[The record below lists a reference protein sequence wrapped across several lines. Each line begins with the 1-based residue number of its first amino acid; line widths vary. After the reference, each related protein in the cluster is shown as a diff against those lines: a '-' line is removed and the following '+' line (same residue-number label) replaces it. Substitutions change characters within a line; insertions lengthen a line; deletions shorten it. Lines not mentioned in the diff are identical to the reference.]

1 MQKVINLSDTKFAP
15 CTRISCDGCGK
26 NDRHSNYSEVFIMYK
41 TLEEKMDNENTDY
54 CDDCYPFYN
63 RVEQQKNKCVECKKL
78 SDEECNEK
86 YLNCGHDIITRD
98 SNIHPKCL
106 DENIGKEKRKCTP
119 NPFSKGLGCSVC
131 AVNKPFEDSQERDT
145 DYSTIQWYSSTHY
158 TYLDQSNQ
166 WKQSW

>member
-1 MQKVINLSDTKFAP
+1 MQKVINLSDTKFDP
-15 CTRISCDGCGK
+15 LTRRSCDGCGK

-54 CDDCYPFYN
+54 CDECYPFYA
-63 RVEQQKNKCVECKKL
+63 RAEQQKNKCVECKKL
-78 SDEECNEK
+78 SDEECDK
-86 YLNCGHDIITRD
+86 KHLNCGWDIITRD

-106 DENIGKEKRKCTP
+106 DGNIGKEKRKCTP

-145 DYSTIQWYSSTHY
+145 NSSTIQWSYYS
-158 TYLDQSNQ
+158 YLDQSNQ
-166 WKQSW
+166 WHS